1 MNLYYRTVAL
11 ALLLVLVVC
20 QGCASADLKT
30 EKYQNACLGSDE
42 LVFVSDKKGSLVEAE
57 CVNGFYVPKNNS
69 NVKVAELSF
78 WLDEDD
84 CGIWNIAIDGD
95 PSEIMVLMVEKT
107 ICHCDYDKAWAN
119 AFAFCSASTIIT
131 ENGFKSWP
139 PDSIDAYEWR
149 VFKYTVGNEEELAF
163 LPLFW

>member
-107 ICHCDYDKAWAN
+107 ICTATMIRHGQMRLR
-119 AFAFCSASTIIT
+119 FAVHLLLLQRMGSSHGRRIT
-131 ENGFKSWP
+131 SMPMN
-139 PDSIDAYEWR
+139 
-149 VFKYTVGNEEELAF
+149 
-163 LPLFW
+163 

>member
-119 AFAFCSASTIIT
+119 AFAFCSASTIIQRMGSSHGRRIASMPM
-131 ENGFKSWP
+131 NGEFSN
-139 PDSIDAYEWR
+139 IQ
-149 VFKYTVGNEEELAF
+149 
-163 LPLFW
+163 